1 MHTFQQV
8 ILASFVSLSAFA
20 QSAPP
25 RLEFEVASIKPAE
38 AINGATQVNIGM
50 HIDGAQVR
58 LGYRSLQDLIRQ
70 AYSVKAHQVDGPA
83 WLVSQ
88 RFDISAKLPAGA
100 TADQVPAM
108 LQSLLAD
115 RFQLTYHRGSKDMQ
129 VLALVVG
136 KNGLKMQEVTPG
148 DAPAAKGDLNVAAS
162 GSAAGIAVS
171 VNGSSYS
178 FGDNKF
184 QAKKMTMA
192 ILADT
197 LSRFESDPV
206 VDLTGLT
213 GAYDFTLE
221 LTLED
226 YRAMLIRSGI
236 AAGVQISPEIQRL
249 VNESNGDSLAAAM
262 DRVGLKLDR
271 RKIPV
276 DVLVVD
282 KALKTPTEN

>member
-129 VLALVVG
+129 VLALVVR
-136 KNGLKMQEVTPG
+136 KNALKMQEVTPG